1 MNVDELLDQ
10 LFQSGKEFAQNAQ
23 AKGEELNHKGNKAFE
38 DFVEEKLGFEADSDA
53 GRATK
58 GAAAGAAL
66 LLLLGTRGG
75 RSLTGSALKLGS
87 LAALGGLAYKTFQD
101 WQTRQTDANQ
111 RGGIPVGELT
121 GPAAQQR
128 AEHLL
133 AAMIAAAN
141 VDATI
146 SDTER
151 QKLMEQLSQVQTGGD
166 AQGYLERALEAPL
179 SIDQLAASVDSPTFA
194 AEMYLAAATV
204 VDAEKPDNRL
214 WLDELASA
222 LNVDEQLAADL
233 RAHPNSLR

>member
-10 LFQSGKEFAQNAQ
+10 LFRSGKEFAQNAQ
-23 AKGEELNHKGNKAFE
+23 AKGEALTDKGNQAFE
-38 DFVEEKLGFEADSDA
+38 NFVEEKLGFEADSDA

-75 RSLTGSALKLGS
+75 RSLSGSALKLGS

-101 WQTRQTDANQ
+101 WQTRQSDASQ
-111 RGGIPVGELT
+111 QGGIPVGELT

-151 QKLMEQLSQVQTGGD
+151 QKLMAQLSQVQTGGD

-204 VDAEKPDNRL
+204 VDAEKSDNRL

-233 RAHPNSLR
+233 RTSPNSSR